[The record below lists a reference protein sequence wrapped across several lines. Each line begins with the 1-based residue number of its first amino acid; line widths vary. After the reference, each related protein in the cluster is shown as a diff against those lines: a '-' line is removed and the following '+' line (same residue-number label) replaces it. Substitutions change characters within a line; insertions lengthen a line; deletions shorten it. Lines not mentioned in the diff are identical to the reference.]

1 MSLSGN
7 VHGFSVS
14 GDYRHCSICKLHEI
28 FSYRSYMIS
37 NSFMLVLCVVSK
49 DCFFWCIGNCILF
62 QGKLFPV
69 LICMERTVSQ
79 FYSFVFMYVNLL
91 VSCVS
96 IIID

>member
-7 VHGFSVS
+7 VRGFSVS

-28 FSYRSYMIS
+28 FSCRSYIIS
-37 NSFMLVLCVVSK
+37 NSFMCVLCVVSK
-49 DCFFWCIGNCILF
+49 DCFFWCVGNWILF

-79 FYSFVFMYVNLL
+79 LYSIVFMYMILL
-91 VSCVS
+91 VASVL
-96 IIID
+96 